1 MDRKNRTVPVRTV
14 GLICAALCAPALFG
28 AQAGGDLVRNAKAI
42 EKAVVDSAARIVPAY
57 VFIGGGSGVLI
68 GPDGL
73 MLTNDHV
80 AGEKKRWTVRVGT
93 QDYQAD
99 LLGTDRHG
107 DIAVLKLRNAQ
118 GLAYVEFADS
128 DALVVGQQVI
138 AVGNPFATAGADG
151 DPTLTLGIISALH
164 RFMDGYSDSIQTD
177 APINPGNSGGP
188 LLTLDGKLAGIN
200 GRIATRFGAKANTG
214 IGMAIPAN
222 QIKRFLPHFEQAKGG
237 HVYHGILR
245 GLVGDPE
252 EADGIQNGAEVKE
265 VVIGSPAEKAGF
277 KVGDRITHVGDQSL
291 LNYNR
296 FLGVLG
302 TFPAGTELELTVM
315 RGAES
320 VKLKTALEAFRPGD
334 FGLWMKQTPMM
345 RMAPP
350 AEIEK
355 TFPNLA
361 ADKAGLKAGDR
372 IVSIEGNPVPN
383 IVALIQW
390 MQERTRLRGGPML
403 AGDTLTVKVAR
414 NENGAEQEVEAEVT
428 LTCAYDT
435 PQRPQGQGPNQGGRR
450 RR

>member
-1 MDRKNRTVPVRTV
+1 MDRKCRSVQAGVV
-14 GLICAALCAPALFG
+14 GLIWSLLCAPALFG

-151 DPTLTLGIISALH
+151 EPTLTLGIISALH

-302 TFPAGTELELTVM
+302 TYPAGTELELTVR
-315 RGAES
+315 RGTET
-320 VKLKTALEAFRPGD
+320 VKLKTALEALRPGD
-334 FGLWMKQTPMM
+334 FGLWNKQQPFNQ
-345 RMAPP
+345 PY
-350 AEIEK
+350 EVEK
-355 TFPNLA
+355 IFPNLA
-361 ADKAGLKAGDR
+361 AAKAGLKPGDR
-372 IVSIEGNPVPN
+372 FVSIEGNPVPN
-383 IVALIQW
+383 VVALIQW
-390 MQERTRLRGGPML
+390 MQQHTRLRGGPML

-414 NENGAEQEVEAEVT
+414 KENGAEQEVEAEVT